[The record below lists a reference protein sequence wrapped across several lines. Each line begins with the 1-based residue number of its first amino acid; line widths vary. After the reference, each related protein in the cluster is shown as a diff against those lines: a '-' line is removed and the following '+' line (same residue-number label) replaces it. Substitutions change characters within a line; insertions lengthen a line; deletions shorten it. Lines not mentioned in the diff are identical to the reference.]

1 MATPSLLSS
10 ASMFL
15 FLAPRTPRL
24 ASALAR
30 RASSSASWSRLQ
42 SAVPALPRGVQR
54 PRAPVYLAGSGLA
67 PVTRKRADT
76 SLAGMGGAAV
86 RAALADAG
94 LAGADGYVGA
104 LYVGNMLSGMLSQ
117 QQHLGPLLANAAG
130 LRLVESATAEAC
142 CGAGGAALRWGYL
155 AVASGAH
162 ETVVVA
168 GVEHMTHVELPA
180 ATRGLAAAS
189 HWASE
194 GARGETFVSLNGA
207 IMREYMRRYGVA
219 HAAFA
224 PFPVTAHAN
233 ALSAA
238 HATLKVAVTPESYE
252 ASRAVAAPIQLLDAS
267 PICDGAAAVV
277 LTSSRAIAAGGGG
290 SGGGGG
296 GALVV
301 RVAGSAAATDD
312 LAVAARPDMLHLAA
326 VAHSTESALAQ
337 AGLSRADVGIFELHD
352 AYAIMACV
360 SLESAGFAPAGEGT
374 GFAADGHLALG
385 GRLPIAT
392 FGGLKARG
400 HPVGATGVY
409 QAAEMHRQLTRR
421 AGANQVAGA
430 RVALTQNI
438 GGSGAS
444 VFTHAFV
451 VE

>member
-1 MATPSLLSS
+1 MTTPSLLSPLS
-10 ASMFL
+10 L
-15 FLAPRTPRL
+15 LLLAPRAPRL

-30 RASSSASWSRLQ
+30 RASSASWSRLQ

-168 GVEHMTHVELPA
+168 GVEHMTHVEVPA

-207 IMREYMRRYGVA
+207 IMREYMRRHGVA

-238 HATLKVAVTPESYE
+238 HATLKVTVTPESYE

-290 SGGGGG
+290 S
-296 GALVV
+296 ALVV
-301 RVAGSAAATDD
+301 RVAGSATATDD

-374 GFAADGHLALG
+374 GFAADGHLALS

>member
-1 MATPSLLSS
+1 MA
-10 ASMFL
+10 
-15 FLAPRTPRL
+15 
-24 ASALAR
+24 AR
-30 RASSSASWSRLQ
+30 RAASSLAGSANWSRLQ
-42 SAVPALPRGVQR
+42 SAVPPLPRGAQR
-54 PRAPVYLAGSGLA
+54 PRSPVFLAGSGLA
-67 PVTRKRADT
+67 PVTRKQPGV

-94 LAGADGYVGA
+94 VDAADVGA
-104 LYVGNMLSGMLSQ
+104 LYVGNMLSGMLSS
-117 QQHLGPLLANAAG
+117 QQHLGPLVANAAG

-189 HWASE
+189 HWATE
-194 GARGETFVSLNGA
+194 GGQGATFVSLNGA
-207 IMREYMRRYGVA
+207 IMREYMRRHGVA

-224 PFPVTAHAN
+224 PFSVTAHAN
-233 ALSAA
+233 ALTAA
-238 HATLKVAVTPESYE
+238 HATLKIAVTAEGYE

-277 LTSSRAIAAGGGG
+277 LTSNRALAAAGAGATGA
-290 SGGGGG
+290 G
-296 GALVV
+296 GAVV

-326 VAHSTESALAQ
+326 VARSTDVALAQ
-337 AGLSRADVGIFELHD
+337 AGLSRNDVGIFELHD
-352 AYAIMACV
+352 AYCIMACA

-374 GFAADGHLALG
+374 HFAADGHLALS

-409 QAAEMHRQLTRR
+409 QAAEMHRQLQRR

-430 RVALTQNI
+430 RVALSQNI

-451 VE
+451 RDD

>member
-1 MATPSLLSS
+1 MATSRRLSAAAGS
-10 ASMFL
+10 N
-15 FLAPRTPRL
+15 
-24 ASALAR
+24 
-30 RASSSASWSRLQ
+30 WSRLQ
-42 SAVPALPRGVQR
+42 SAVPALPRGMQR
-54 PRAPVYLAGSGLA
+54 PRGAAPVFVAGSGFV
-67 PVTRKRADT
+67 PVTRKRPDV

-94 LAGADGYVGA
+94 LGAGDEAASSSSSSSSSSSGGSGAVGRASAERVGA
-104 LYVGNMLSGMLSQ
+104 LFVGNMLSGMLSN

-130 LRLVESATAEAC
+130 LRLVEAATAEAC
-142 CGAGGAALRWGYL
+142 CGAGGAALRWGYM

-168 GVEHMTHVELPA
+168 GVEHMTHVELAA

-194 GARGETFVSLNGA
+194 GGRGATFVSLNGA
-207 IMREYMRRYGVA
+207 IMAEYMRRYGVP

-233 ALSAA
+233 ALTAA
-238 HATLKVAVTPESYE
+238 HATLKLAVTPEGYE
-252 ASRAVAAPIQLLDAS
+252 ASRAVTPPIQLLDAS

-277 LTSSRAIAAGGGG
+277 LTSCPELAAAGGR
-290 SGGGGG
+290 
-296 GALVV
+296 ARV
-301 RVAGSAAATDD
+301 RIAGSAAATDE
-312 LAVAARPDMLHLAA
+312 LAVAARPDALHLAA
-326 VAHSTESALAQ
+326 VARSTDAALAL
-337 AGLSRADVGIFELHD
+337 AGLARADVGAFELHD
-352 AYAIMACV
+352 AYAVMACV
-360 SLESAGFAPAGEGT
+360 SLESSGFAPPGEGT
-374 GFAADGHLALG
+374 RFAAEGHLGLG

-421 AGANQVAGA
+421 AGANQVAGLRA
-430 RVALTQNI
+430 ALTQNI

-451 VE
+451 REE